1 VDLRWK
7 VEMYEKVVYDKQHKL
22 RMAIQ
27 EEELL
32 ADKCAQQS
40 AELEGRQLQLQ
51 AEKRL
56 LQNIAKL
63 LSEAKLSEAK
73 GEATALMT
81 AFFST
86 RGQQG
91 VSGGSGGAGGG
102 RGASEGGRHALSAVA
117 TGLAVNNPQEMSRVS
132 RLLND
137 MVAQVG

>member
-1 VDLRWK
+1 
-7 VEMYEKVVYDKQHKL
+7 MYEKVVDEKQHQL

-81 AFFST
+81 AFFSK
-86 RGQQG
+86 RGLQG
-91 VSGGSGGAGGG
+91 VSGGAGGD
-102 RGASEGGRHALSAVA
+102 RGGSEGGRHALSAVA

-132 RLLND
+132 RLLKD
-137 MVAQVG
+137 MMAQVG

>member
-1 VDLRWK
+1 
-7 VEMYEKVVYDKQHKL
+7 MYEKVVHEKQHQL

-40 AELEGRQLQLQ
+40 AELVGRQLQLQ

-73 GEATALMT
+73 GAATALMT
-81 AFFST
+81 AFFSK
-86 RGQQG
+86 RGLQG
-91 VSGGSGGAGGG
+91 VSGGAGGG
-102 RGASEGGRHALSAVA
+102 RGGSEGGRHALSAVA

-132 RLLND
+132 RLLKD
-137 MVAQVG
+137 MMAQVG